1 MHAKTADV
9 HFELYSLREGRWV
22 LDACFADE
30 PEARA
35 EVERVVRRGDVRG
48 ARLVREVHMPGMAD
62 PIVTVVIDT
71 TEPDRPLT
79 FRVRE
84 EPAATPGGPGA
95 PGSVLGDVRR
105 HDHATV
111 PRSDPSRAS
120 PLASPWAPVLVGG
133 LSVVVAV
140 GVVAGV
146 LIR

>member
-62 PIVTVVIDT
+62 PIVTVLIDT

-79 FRVRE
+79 FHVRDD
-84 EPAATPGGPGA
+84 PAATAGAAGSILGDARRRPGA
-95 PGSVLGDVRR
+95 HLSPN
-105 HDHATV
+105 
-111 PRSDPSRAS
+111 PEPRAS
-120 PLASPWAPVLVGG
+120 ALASPWAPVLVGA
-133 LSVVVAV
+133 LSSLVAA
-140 GVVAGV
+140 GFVAAI

>member
-9 HFELYSLREGRWV
+9 HFELYTLREGRWV

-79 FRVRE
+79 FHVRDD
-84 EPAATPGGPGA
+84 PAATAGA
-95 PGSVLGDVRR
+95 AGSILGDARR
-105 HDHATV
+105 HAHATV
-111 PRSDPSRAS
+111 RQSDPSRAS

-133 LSVVVAV
+133 LSVVVTVA
-140 GVVAGV
+140 VVAGV